1 MKKLLLLSSLVL
13 LFIACGGVKKTQ
25 EALNVGNYGNAI
37 NSSLSNLA
45 ENKDKKGNQPYI
57 LLLEEAYKKNT
68 ERELQQI
75 AFLQK
80 ENNPANLER
89 IYDTYTQLKN
99 IQQRIRPILPLY
111 IRDENRNAKFSF
123 NNYDEK
129 IIKAKQQLSDYL
141 YNNASDLLSNASS
154 KADYRKAYDDFAYL
168 NELSPGYSDCKIKQ
182 EEAYAKGRDFVK
194 VSMINDS
201 DQIIPS
207 RLEEDLLNFN
217 TYGVNNL
224 WTEYH
229 AQPRRNIDYDYEMQ
243 VAFRS
248 IVISPE
254 KVSEK
259 QISKERQ
266 IKDGYRYAED
276 ANGNILKDSLGNEIK
291 IDNFKTV
298 RCDFHQFTQFK
309 AAQVVGNVSFKDLR
323 TKQTINTYP
332 LASEFIFEHIYANYQ
347 GDKRALETDLL
358 NLITVVSVPFPSNEQ
373 MVYDAGEDVK
383 GKLKNILQNQR
394 FN

>member
-1 MKKLLLLSSLVL
+1 MKKLLLLSSFAL

-25 EALNVGNYGNAI
+25 EALNVGNYNNAI

-45 ENKDKKGNQPYI
+45 ENKTKKSNQPYI

-68 ERELQQI
+68 ERELEEI
-75 AFLQK
+75 AFLRK
-80 ENNPANLER
+80 DNNPPNLER
-89 IYDTYTQLKN
+89 IYESYTQLKN
-99 IQQRIRPILPLY
+99 IQERIKPLLPLY
-111 IRDENRNAKFSF
+111 IRDEGRNARFSF

-129 IIKAKQQLSDYL
+129 IIRVKEDLSDYL
-141 YNNASDLLSNASS
+141 YDNASYLLSNASS
-154 KADYRKAYDDFAYL
+154 KADYRKAYDDFVYL
-168 NELSPGYSDCKIKQ
+168 DKINPGYGDCKEKQ
-182 EEAYAKGRDFVK
+182 EEAYAKGRDFVM
-194 VSMINDS
+194 VRVINDS

-207 RLEEDLLNFN
+207 RLEEELLNFN
-217 TYGVNNL
+217 TYGINNL

-229 AQPRRNIDYDYEMQ
+229 AQPLKNIKYDYEME

-254 KVSEK
+254 RVSEK
-259 QISKERQ
+259 QISKEKQ

-323 TKQTINTYP
+323 TKQTINNYP
-332 LASEFIFEHIYANYQ
+332 LASEFVFEHIYANYQ

-358 NLITVVSVPFPSNEQ
+358 GLLSVVSVPFPSNEQ

-383 GKLKNILQNQR
+383 GKLKSILQSQR

>member
-1 MKKLLLLSSLVL
+1 MKKLLLLSSFVL

-25 EALNVGNYGNAI
+25 EALNVGNYNNAI

-45 ENKDKKGNQPYI
+45 ENKSKKSNQPYI

-68 ERELQQI
+68 ERELEEI
-75 AFLQK
+75 AFLRK
-80 ENNPANLER
+80 DNNPANLEK
-89 IYDTYTQLKN
+89 IYDSYTQLKN
-99 IQQRIRPILPLY
+99 IQERIKPLLPLY
-111 IRDENRNAKFSF
+111 LRDENRNARFSF

-129 IIKAKQQLSDYL
+129 ILRVKQELADYL
-141 YNNASDLLSNASS
+141 YDNASYLLSNASS
-154 KADYRKAYDDFAYL
+154 KADYRKAYEDFVYL
-168 NELSPGYSDCKIKQ
+168 DKINPGYGDCKEKQ
-182 EEAYAKGRDFVK
+182 EEAYTKGRDFVM
-194 VSMINDS
+194 VRMINDS

-207 RLEEDLLNFN
+207 RLEEELLNFN
-217 TYGVNNL
+217 TYGINNL

-229 AQPRRNIDYDYEMQ
+229 AQPLKNIKYDYEME

-259 QISKERQ
+259 QISKEKQ

-323 TKQTINTYP
+323 TKQTINNYP
-332 LASEFIFEHIYANYQ
+332 LASEFVFEHIYANYQ

-358 NLITVVSVPFPSNEQ
+358 NLIGVVSVPFPSNEQ

>member
-1 MKKLLLLSSLVL
+1 MKKQLLLSSFIL

-25 EALNVGNYGNAI
+25 EALNVGNYNNAI

-45 ENKDKKGNQPYI
+45 ENKTKKSNQPYI

-68 ERELQQI
+68 ERELEEI
-75 AFLQK
+75 AFLRK
-80 ENNPANLER
+80 DNNPANLER
-89 IYDTYTQLKN
+89 IYDSYTKLKN
-99 IQQRIRPILPLY
+99 IQERIKPILPLY
-111 IRDENRNAKFSF
+111 IKDEGRNARFSF

-129 IIKAKQQLSDYL
+129 IIRVKEELSDYL
-141 YNNASDLLSNASS
+141 YDNASYLLSNASS
-154 KADYRKAYDDFAYL
+154 KADYRKAYDDFVYL
-168 NELSPGYSDCKIKQ
+168 DKINPGYGDCKEKQ
-182 EEAYAKGRDFVK
+182 EEAYAKGRDFVM
-194 VSMINDS
+194 VRMINDS

-207 RLEEDLLNFN
+207 RLEEELLNFN
-217 TYGVNNL
+217 TYGINNL

-229 AQPRRNIDYDYEMQ
+229 AQPLKSIKYDYEME

-259 QISKERQ
+259 QISKEKQ

-291 IDNFKTV
+291 IDNFRTV

-323 TKQTINTYP
+323 TKQTINNYP
-332 LASEFIFEHIYANYQ
+332 LASEFVFEHIYANYQ

-358 NLITVVSVPFPSNEQ
+358 SLLSVVSVPFPSNEQ

-383 GKLKNILQNQR
+383 GKLKSILQNQR